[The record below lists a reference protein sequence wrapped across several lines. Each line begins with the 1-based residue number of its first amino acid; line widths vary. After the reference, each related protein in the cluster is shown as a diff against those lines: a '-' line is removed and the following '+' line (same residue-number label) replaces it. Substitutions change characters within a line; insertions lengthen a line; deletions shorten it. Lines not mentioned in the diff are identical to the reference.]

1 MSRDLAI
8 DLGTA
13 NTLVYASGKGIV
25 LNEPSVIA
33 VNSKTNQVLAVGQNA
48 WEMIGR
54 TPGHIVAVRPLRS
67 GAITDFDITQKM
79 IRLVLQKAGVSR
91 LTKPKVII
99 CVPSAITEVET
110 RAVEE
115 ATRQAGASDVIL
127 LEQPFAAAIGA
138 NLPVSEPIGSM
149 IIDIGGGT
157 SECAIISL
165 GGIVT
170 SKSVRIGGFDLDG
183 SVQTYLRREYGL
195 AVGEKTAENI
205 KVAIGAA
212 WLKSNPVKAEVKGR
226 DILTGLPKIVIINRS
241 EIYEAIKEN
250 INDIV
255 NTVKQCLAEA
265 PPDLSQDLISYGI
278 HLTGGS
284 GQLTGLDQ
292 RLADDT
298 MLPIQLVDAPL
309 ECVVLGAGKCLKS
322 FEHFKDYYK
331 TKHRRK
337 NTGN

>member
-1 MSRDLAI
+1 MARDLAI

-13 NTLVYASGKGIV
+13 NTLVYVEGRGIV

-33 VNSKTNQVLAVGQNA
+33 VNSKTNEVLAIGQNA

-91 LTKPKVII
+91 ISKPKVII
-99 CVPSAITEVET
+99 CVPSAITEVEML
-110 RAVEE
+110 AVEE
-115 ATRQAGASDVIL
+115 ATRQAGASEVIL
-127 LEQPFAAAIGA
+127 LEQPFAAAVGA
-138 NLPVSEPIGSM
+138 NLPVEEPVGSM

-157 SECAIISL
+157 SESAIISL

-170 SKSVRIGGFDLDG
+170 SKSVRIGGFDLDA
-183 SVQTYLRREYGL
+183 SIQTYLRREYGL
-195 AVGEKTAENI
+195 AVGEKTAEEI
-205 KVAIGAA
+205 KITIAA
-212 WLKSNPVKAEVKGR
+212 ANKTSTPIKAEVKGR
-226 DILTGLPKIVIINRS
+226 DILTGLPKLLVISRN
-241 EIYEAIKEN
+241 EIYDALREN
-250 INDIV
+250 INEIV
-255 NTVKQCLAEA
+255 HSVKETLSEA

-292 RLADDT
+292 RLANET
-298 MLPIQLVDAPL
+298 MLPIQLVDTPL
-309 ECVVLGAGKCLKS
+309 ECVAIGAGKCLKS
-322 FEHFKDYYK
+322 FEYFKDYYNK
-331 TKHRRK
+331 RHSRRHHR
-337 NTGN
+337 

>member
-1 MSRDLAI
+1 MARDLAI

-13 NTLVYASGKGIV
+13 NTLVYVEGRGIV

-33 VNSKTNQVLAVGQNA
+33 VNSKTNEVLAIGQNA

-91 LTKPKVII
+91 ISKPKVII
-99 CVPSAITEVET
+99 CVPSAITEVEML
-110 RAVEE
+110 AVEE
-115 ATRQAGASDVIL
+115 ATRQAGASEVIL
-127 LEQPFAAAIGA
+127 LEQPFAAAVGA
-138 NLPVSEPIGSM
+138 NLPVEEPVGSM

-157 SECAIISL
+157 SESAIISL

-170 SKSVRIGGFDLDG
+170 SKSVRIGGFDLDA
-183 SVQTYLRREYGL
+183 SIQTYLRREYGL
-195 AVGEKTAENI
+195 AVGEKTAEEI
-205 KVAIGAA
+205 KITIAA
-212 WLKSNPVKAEVKGR
+212 ANKTSTPIKAEVKGR
-226 DILTGLPKIVIINRS
+226 DILTGLPKLLVISRN
-241 EIYEAIKEN
+241 EIYEALREN
-250 INDIV
+250 INEIIHS
-255 NTVKQCLAEA
+255 VKETLSEA

-292 RLADDT
+292 RLANET
-298 MLPIQLVDAPL
+298 MLPIQLVDTPL
-309 ECVVLGAGKCLKS
+309 ECVAIGAGKCLKS
-322 FEHFKDYYK
+322 FEYFKDYYNK
-331 TKHRRK
+331 RHSRRHHR
-337 NTGN
+337 